1 MITIEDVDA
10 IQSYV
15 EDVMSRMGC
24 QGDAARGDG
33 AVELDGDSGEAR
45 ISVPYDAD
53 AGTFCDILAQL
64 LGRAGYSMWDV
75 WIDQWNPTTVNIGD
89 KEFETA

>member
-10 IQSYV
+10 IQRYV

-24 QGDAARGDG
+24 RGDAARGDG
-33 AVELDGDSGEAR
+33 AVEIDGETGAAHVT
-45 ISVPYDAD
+45 VPHDAD

-64 LGRAGYSMWDV
+64 LGRAGYSGWDV
-75 WIDQWNPTTVNIGD
+75 WIDQWNPTTVIIDD
-89 KEFETA
+89 KEEEVP

>member
-1 MITIEDVDA
+1 MIRIEDVDA
-10 IQSYV
+10 IQRYV

-24 QGDAARGDG
+24 NGDAARGEG
-33 AVELDGDSGEAR
+33 TAVLDRDSGDVR
-45 ISVPYDAD
+45 VSVPHDAD
-53 AGTFCDILAQL
+53 ACMFCDILASIL
-64 LGRAGYSMWDV
+64 RMAGYTMWEV

>member
-10 IQSYV
+10 IQRYV

-33 AVELDGDSGEAR
+33 AVELDGETGAVHV
-45 ISVPYDAD
+45 SVPHDAD
-53 AGTFCDILAQL
+53 ASTFCYILSNML
-64 LGRAGYSMWDV
+64 RIAGYSMLDV
-75 WIDQWNPTTVNIGD
+75 WIDSWNPTIVKIDD
-89 KEFETA
+89 KVEEVP